1 MSDSSPPVVVARDRA
16 WITMNEFDGA
26 ARYFRALGN
35 PNRLR
40 LLALLRT
47 PRSVRDLVNALELP
61 QPSVSRHLACLQK
74 AGLITMQHSGRHT
87 YCHLVFPLDPSW
99 RNILEAIADRLD
111 DIAAVTPERTH

>member
-1 MSDSSPPVVVARDRA
+1 MSDSSPPLSGTPARA
-16 WITMNEFDGA
+16 WIIMDELEGA
-26 ARYFRALGN
+26 ACYFRALGN

-47 PRSVRDLVNALELP
+47 PRSVRDLVNALDLP

-87 YCHLVFPLDPSW
+87 FCHLVIPIDPSW
-99 RNILEAIADRLD
+99 RNILEAIAERLD
-111 DIAAVTPERTH
+111 DIAAMTPDRAH